1 MEIYNDHSVHVRFLS
16 DNANWFDSVLS
27 NRSCKTEYLIRETSP
42 TKYNK
47 SLTKV
52 KCDIVT

>member
-16 DNANWFDSVLS
+16 GNANWFDSVLS